1 MGKRGIKLS
10 QIHAPNISNNLKP
23 GHIEYA
29 VSLDSGKEI
38 PRYSDNIPPHIV
50 KKQFGELAGTTVE
63 QQVPVQ
69 VESVETFENA
79 YVMISQFYAIRDAST
94 IREDYFLDYKYHVYA
109 SKADREADFHNT
121 IYSEFMSGENDT
133 VFNGSQN
140 IAEHC
145 YSKLKALRG
154 FELLTDD

>member
-1 MGKRGIKLS
+1 MGLAGTW
-10 QIHAPNISNNLKP
+10 
-23 GHIEYA
+23 
-29 VSLDSGKEI
+29 
-38 PRYSDNIPPHIV
+38 
-50 KKQFGELAGTTVE
+50 KKYTYTDHPTETETITLTYPDDVEQFGELAGTTVE
-63 QQVPVQ
+63 EQVPVQ

-121 IYSEFMSGENDT
+121 IHSEFMQGENDT